1 MLKNTKNNLEVAISE
16 IFVILSY
23 GCSVVIVTLV
33 SLDDAEFSLF
43 HASRAAG
50 KAASEYRYLVEKG
63 VVDSDQYTKISQASQ
78 LLNEVSSKMMA
89 EILCNGSW
97 SFDVVEDATDEE
109 SDYWFKYFNDQSPK
123 VMSDQVFSDVVLMR
137 STMRSNEHIDPEFM
151 ASLSV
156 WLRQQYDRTIVVELD
171 E

>member
-1 MLKNTKNNLEVAISE
+1 M
-16 IFVILSY
+16 
-23 GCSVVIVTLV
+23 IVTLV
-33 SLDDAEFSLF
+33 SLDDTEFSLF
-43 HASRAAG
+43 HASRIAG
-50 KAASEYRYLVEKG
+50 KAASECDSLVKSG
-63 VVDSDQYTKISQASQ
+63 VVDLHQQAQVSQASQ

-137 STMRSNEHIDPEFM
+137 SMMRSNEHIDPEFM

>member
-1 MLKNTKNNLEVAISE
+1 M
-16 IFVILSY
+16 
-23 GCSVVIVTLV
+23 IVTLV

-50 KAASEYRYLVEKG
+50 KASSECNSLVEKG

-109 SDYWFKYFNDQSPK
+109 SSYWCRYFNEQSPK
-123 VMSDQVFSDVVLMR
+123 VMNNQVFSDVILMR
-137 STMRSNEHIDPEFM
+137 SMMRSNEHIDPEFM

-156 WLRQQYDRTIVVELD
+156 WLRQQYGRTIVVELD

>member
-1 MLKNTKNNLEVAISE
+1 M
-16 IFVILSY
+16 
-23 GCSVVIVTLV
+23 IVTLV

-43 HASRAAG
+43 HASHTAV
-50 KAASEYRYLVEKG
+50 KAASECNSLVKSG
-63 VVDSDQYTKISQASQ
+63 VVDLHQQAQISQAAE

-89 EILCNGSW
+89 SILCDGSW

-109 SDYWFKYFNDQSPK
+109 SAYWCRYFNDQSPK
-123 VMSDQVFSDVVLMR
+123 VMNDQVFSDIVLMR
-137 STMRSNEHIDPEFM
+137 SMMRSGDHIDPELM

-156 WLRQQYDRTIVVELD
+156 WLRKQYGRTIVVELD

>member
-1 MLKNTKNNLEVAISE
+1 M
-16 IFVILSY
+16 
-23 GCSVVIVTLV
+23 IVTLV
-33 SLDDAEFSLF
+33 SLDGAEFSLF
-43 HASRAAG
+43 RSSH
-50 KAASEYRYLVEKG
+50 AASKASSERNSLVEKG

-137 STMRSNEHIDPEFM
+137 SMMRSNERIDPEFM